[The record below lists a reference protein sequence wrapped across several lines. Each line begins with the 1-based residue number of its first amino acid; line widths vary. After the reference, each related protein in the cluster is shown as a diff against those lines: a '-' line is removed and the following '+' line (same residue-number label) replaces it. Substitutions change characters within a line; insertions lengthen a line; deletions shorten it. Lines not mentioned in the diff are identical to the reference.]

1 MGDRLAG
8 KVAIVTGGARGMGAA
23 ISTLYAEQG
32 AKVLVTDVI
41 DDEGEALAKEIGAA
55 GADRVAYRHLDVT
68 KEAEWTAA
76 VADAVERFGKVD
88 VLVNN
93 AGILRA
99 VPIPNMT
106 EDIYREVI
114 DVNQVAVFLGM
125 KAVVGPMVA
134 AGGGSIVNISSID
147 GHQGTPTLVAYVAA
161 KYAVCGMTRVAA
173 LELAQLKI
181 RANTVCPGATRT
193 RMMDAPDMAG
203 VDIEAMSA
211 RMAPLGRIGEAH
223 EVAAA
228 ALFLASDE
236 SSYITGTDIVVDG
249 GATSGVGV
257 EMFNQVST

>member
-1 MGDRLAG
+1 MGERLAG
-8 KVAIVTGGARGMGAA
+8 KVAIITGGSRGMGAA
-23 ISTLYAEQG
+23 MSTQFVEQG
-32 AKVLVTDVI
+32 AKVLITDVI
-41 DDEGEALAKEIGAA
+41 DDEGEALAKELGDSA
-55 GADRVAYRHLDVT
+55 VYHHLDVT
-68 KEAEWTAA
+68 KEDEWTAV
-76 VADAVERFGKVD
+76 VAFAQEQFGKVD

-106 EDIYREVI
+106 EAIYREVI

-125 KAVVGPMVA
+125 KAVVGAMAA

-147 GHQGTPTLVAYVAA
+147 GHQGTPTLVAYVGA
-161 KYAVCGMTRVAA
+161 KYAVRGMTRVAA

-211 RMAPLGRIGEAH
+211 KMAPLGRIGEAH
-223 EVAAA
+223 EVASA

-236 SSYITGTDIVVDG
+236 ASYITGTDIVVDG
-249 GATSGVGV
+249 GAISGVGV
-257 EMFNQVST
+257 EMFNQVRT

>member
-23 ISTLYAEQG
+23 TCRRFVGEG
-32 AKVLVTDVI
+32 ASVLVTDVV
-41 DDEGEALAKEIGAA
+41 DEEGEVLAKELGAA
-55 GADRVAYRHLDVT
+55 AAYTHLDVT
-68 KEAEWTAA
+68 SEVDWTRA
-76 VADAVERFGKVD
+76 VAEAQERFGKVN

-99 VPIPNMT
+99 VPIPQMT
-106 EDIYREVI
+106 EEIYRQVI
-114 DVNQVAVFLGM
+114 DVNQVSVFLGM
-125 KAVVGPMVA
+125 KAVVGAMAA

-161 KYAVCGMTRVAA
+161 KYAVRGMTRVAA

-193 RMMDAPDMAG
+193 RMMDCPDMAG
-203 VDIEAMSA
+203 IDIEAMSA

-223 EVAAA
+223 EIADA
-228 ALFLASDE
+228 ALFLASEE

-249 GATSGVGV
+249 GAISGVGV
-257 EMFNQVST
+257 EMFSQVQS

>member
-41 DDEGEALAKEIGAA
+41 DDEGEALAKELGSGTSPA
-55 GADRVAYRHLDVT
+55 RVAYRHLDVT
-68 KEAEWTAA
+68 REDEWTAA

-106 EDIYREVI
+106 EEIYRQVI

-173 LELAQLKI
+173 LELASAGI

-228 ALFLASDE
+228 ALFLASD
-236 SSYITGTDIVVDG
+236 
-249 GATSGVGV
+249 
-257 EMFNQVST
+257 